1 MDAETGNSL
10 AEGETPSQS
19 VPPARSSASR
29 HGRRLQVIAILAVL
43 AVLALT
49 MQQLFA
55 LRSSII
61 QQTDSKM
68 SELDMV
74 LAEQTGRAVETSD
87 FVLRSVMDLYLHSE
101 QDSQNMSDFAHT
113 RLEGMRQVHAI
124 DLISQT
130 GSIIASSR
138 PASDSRLPAA
148 ALALLA
154 RHASDPRAGLLFSEP
169 LHESNGVWASLMAR
183 RMQDDDGRFRG
194 IAVAWITLN
203 YFENFY
209 QALQLQ
215 DEGVI
220 VLHRRDGTVL
230 ARYPHDDAAL
240 GTSYANL
247 PPFHDVLA
255 QADSGTL
262 EMDSPLDNSRRI
274 LAIRALKAFP
284 LAVNVSVDEDAVL
297 AAWRRQA
304 WIFGTAMVGSCLIAV
319 LLLLKLAQ
327 RTDDVERLLAR
338 SLAAQAQAEASNHE
352 LTSEMEERERA
363 ETAMRFLQRLEAV
376 GQLTG
381 GVAHDFNNL
390 LTVLLGNIDL
400 MQAHPAATIFTGRL
414 TTMRA
419 AAERGARLVSQLLAF
434 ARRQPLKAKAV
445 DLSQLVRG
453 MRPLLESAIGSQITI
468 ETLLYPDVPMALVD
482 QTQIELVILNLAINA
497 RDAMPGGGT
506 LRLEVART
514 EIGTAILPDAPPPGI
529 YVRLRVTDTGTG
541 MQPDVAARAFDPYF
555 TTKPPGAGSGL
566 GLSQVYGVAHQS
578 GGTAQIETA
587 PGQGTTVEVLLPQ
600 ANPEESSVEPHHEI
614 TPASM
619 TGHGDA
625 SLLIVDDDA
634 DVRVTTALL
643 LRRMGYRVTEAGNA
657 EAALTALELDPG
669 IDLLL
674 TDVIMPGVSGPELA
688 RKAVQKRADLPVV
701 FFSGYADPEA
711 IVGSIPLSRLLRKP
725 FRPTDLVALIETA
738 LAEARVAALSGGG
751 HSAK

>member
-1 MDAETGNSL
+1 MA
-10 AEGETPSQS
+10 
-19 VPPARSSASR
+19 
-29 HGRRLQVIAILAVL
+29 
-43 AVLALT
+43 
-49 MQQLFA
+49 
-55 LRSSII
+55 
-61 QQTDSKM
+61 
-68 SELDMV
+68 ELDMV
-74 LAEQTGRAVETSD
+74 LAEQTGRAMETSD
-87 FVLRSVMDLYLHSE
+87 FVLRSVIDLYLHSE
-101 QDSQNMSDFAHT
+101 QDSENMSDFAQS
-113 RLEGMRQVHAI
+113 RLEGMRQIHAI
-124 DLISQT
+124 DLISPT

-138 PASDSRLPAA
+138 PITDLRLPPA

-154 RHASDPRAGLLFSEP
+154 RHTSDPRAGLLFSEP
-169 LHESNGVWASLMAR
+169 IHEGNGVWASLMAR

-215 DEGVI
+215 DQAAI
-220 VLHRRDGTVL
+220 LLHRRDGTVL

-240 GTSYANL
+240 GVSYANM
-247 PPFHDVLA
+247 PPFREVLA
-255 QADSGTL
+255 HADSGTL
-262 EMDSPLDNSRRI
+262 EMDSPLDSGRRI

-284 LAVNVSVDEDAVL
+284 LAVNISVDEDAVL
-297 AAWRRQA
+297 ATWRRQA
-304 WIFGTAMVGSCLIAV
+304 WIFGTVMVGSSAIAL

-327 RTDDVERLLAR
+327 RTDEVERLLAR
-338 SLAAQAQAEASNHE
+338 SLAAQAQAEASNHD
-352 LTSEMEERERA
+352 LTREMEERERA

-445 DLSQLVRG
+445 DLAQLVRG
-453 MRPLLESAIGSQITI
+453 MRPLLESAVGSQVVI

-497 RDAMPGGGT
+497 RDAMPVGGT

-514 EIGTAILPDAPPPGI
+514 EIGTAILPDAPPPGT

-578 GGTAQIETA
+578 GGTAHIETA
-587 PGQGTTVEVLLPQ
+587 PGQGTTVEVLLPE
-600 ANPEESSVEPHHEI
+600 AGLEEGSIEPLHEV
-614 TPASM
+614 TPSNM

-643 LRRMGYRVTEAGNA
+643 LRRMGYRVTEADNA
-657 EAALTALELDPG
+657 EEALMALELDRG
-669 IDLLL
+669 IELLL

-688 RKAVQKRADLPVV
+688 RKAVQKRPELPVV
-701 FFSGYADPEA
+701 FFSGYADPES

-738 LAEARVAALSGGG
+738 LAEARVAAMTSSG
-751 HSAK
+751 HTAK